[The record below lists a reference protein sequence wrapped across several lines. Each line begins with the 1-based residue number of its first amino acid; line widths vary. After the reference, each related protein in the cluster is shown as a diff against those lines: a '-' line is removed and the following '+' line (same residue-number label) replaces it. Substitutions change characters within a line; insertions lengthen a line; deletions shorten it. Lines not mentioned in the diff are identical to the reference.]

1 MLDKDK
7 EVQGV
12 AVYAEFAREN
22 ATTQVIVT
30 PDGYANDGLEVG
42 ATIIRRTITA
52 TTPKKQWKFSQL
64 AFSGSQEFNTKD
76 EYVEYRMRY
85 ATVLFDQLSRG
96 DWKLVKKPI
105 LIEISKKD
113 YDSIKLRK
121 TPTKI
126 MYRISQSRSALD
138 FPAELINTSN

>member
-22 ATTQVIVT
+22 ATTQIIVT
-30 PDGYANDGLEVG
+30 PDGYDNDGLEVT

-64 AFSGSQEFNTKD
+64 ASTGAQEFSTKD

-126 MYRISQSRSALD
+126 IYRISQSRLALD
-138 FPAELINTSN
+138 FPAELINTTH